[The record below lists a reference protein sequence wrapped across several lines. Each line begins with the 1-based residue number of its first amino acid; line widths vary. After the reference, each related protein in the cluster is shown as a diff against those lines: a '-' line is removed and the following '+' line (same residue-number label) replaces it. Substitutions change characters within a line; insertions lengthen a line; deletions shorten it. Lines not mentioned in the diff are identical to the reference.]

1 MIFIEQ
7 PFALEVNADTGA
19 EIEQR
24 LCEAFDTVL
33 EHALERREGGILVT
47 HHNHS
52 RYTVAISAEVPFG
65 LTIERQL

>member
-1 MIFIEQ
+1 MTFIEQ
-7 PFALEVNADTGA
+7 PFGLEVTADNAA

-24 LCEAFDTVL
+24 LCEAFDAVL
-33 EHALERREGGILVT
+33 EHALERGEGGILVT
-47 HHNHS
+47 QHDHS